1 MCPQIACLRGYIVTL
16 VAVIWLFSNV
26 RFQMQLPVEQAIW
39 FITAVAAFVNF
50 ARIKIHFINLVYLL
64 LMPPSNWPRIV
75 KTKKMLQLLQMLFSI
90 FFLSGHYN
98 CHGLVFQISKMSTV
112 SQGFKSIV
120 SSNTR
125 SYSDSVL
132 LGIRHQLFEILSIS
146 AKIFSFF
153 NLWDPW
159 YLWDPW

>member
-1 MCPQIACLRGYIVTL
+1 
-16 VAVIWLFSNV
+16 
-26 RFQMQLPVEQAIW
+26 
-39 FITAVAAFVNF
+39 
-50 ARIKIHFINLVYLL
+50 
-64 LMPPSNWPRIV
+64 MPPSNWPRIV

-146 AKIFSFF
+146 AKIFIVFIYSFF
-153 NLWDPW
+153 SCMSCLGMPRVAKIMVEYICDQLVMVVLNLTLVLCFLHVALK
-159 YLWDPW
+159 YRLKSCHVSFCM